1 MITHDELR
9 RIAALSRLN
18 VSDAELDKLAADM
31 TEIVAFADRVSAANV
46 DPAPPDEGFE
56 LSALR
61 EDVLRNESVAAPDRA
76 ALLSNAQTSDGAFF
90 ALDTRARQD

>member
-1 MITHDELR
+1 MITHNELR

-18 VSDAELDKLAADM
+18 ISDAELDKLAADM

-46 DPAPPDEGFE
+46 DAAPQDEGFE

-61 EDVLRNESVAAPDRA
+61 DDVPRNADAAAFDRS
-76 ALLSNAQTSDGAFF
+76 ALLSNAKTSDGTYF
-90 ALDTRARQD
+90 ALDLRG